1 MKEYSDQE
9 IIECLRDRKS
19 HVVRYLSDR
28 YLPMITLMVYQSGG
42 TWEDS
47 KDIFQDA
54 LLIILQKIDTN
65 EFVLSCKL
73 KTFLYCICENIWNN
87 VIAKR
92 KAASNYLKRRSPD
105 YADHDFTETYDDKIY
120 ENMFYDVYE
129 NLEPLCKDILALYW
143 KDFSAK
149 EIAAKLGYKDTYVRK
164 KKCECQG
171 ELIRRINNL
180 PSYKALKLSQE
191 LVDATIYE

>member
-1 MKEYSDQE
+1 MKEYSDLE
-9 IIECLRDRKS
+9 IIECLKNRES
-19 HVVRYLSDR
+19 HAVRYLFDR
-28 YLPMITLMVYQSGG
+28 YLPMITLMVYNTGG
-42 TWEDS
+42 SWEDS

-54 LLIILQKIDTN
+54 LLIILQKIDAN
-65 EFVLSCKL
+65 EFVLTCKL

-87 VIAKR
+87 ILSKR
-92 KAASNYLKRRSPD
+92 KAASNYLKRRSAD
-105 YADHDFTETYDDKIY
+105 YSDHDFTETYDNKIY

-129 NLEPLCKDILALYW
+129 TLEPLCKDILALYW

-149 EIAAKLGYKDTYVRK
+149 EIAEKLGYKDTYVRK

-180 PSYKALKLSQE
+180 PSYKALKISQE